1 MNCVDLIESWT
12 DLPAPE
18 RNAIHAELLFDEL
31 LCPNITT
38 IQLEGNLLAASKFV
52 LSIYATQKAKDLGIT
67 NTASLW
73 SQEITRYFNPSSYL
87 KLGYEDAVASSH
99 DVSVLTDEYEIII
112 AKQVSRLEV
121 TFFNSLFIDASA
133 IDLIDFGNHFTDF
146 KVASS
151 KLQHVER
158 HSTDTP
164 YVLIQYS

>member
-1 MNCVDLIESWT
+1 MT
-12 DLPAPE
+12 
-18 RNAIHAELLFDEL
+18 
-31 LCPNITT
+31 
-38 IQLEGNLLAASKFV
+38 
-52 LSIYATQKAKDLGIT
+52 IYATQKAKDLGIT

-99 DVSVLTDEYEIII
+99 DVTILTDEYEIFV

-121 TFFNSLFIDASA
+121 SFFNNYFIDTSA

-151 KLQHVER
+151 KMQHFER
-158 HSTDTP
+158 RNTDTP